1 MCRLTWT
8 AAHRQISRAFKVK
21 KVRSTPSAD
30 FDHVFP
36 LVFPGTLGTNT
47 FPPNASLPSQLERI
61 AKVKRALSEV
71 ENLPKS
77 NTFPRYIFLQRSTM
91 ATRFSFHHLTEEDTV
106 QSYIFLQRSTK
117 KRRTDN
123 IIQFHLMNQ
132 YQMTV
137 FLAS

>member
-21 KVRSTPSAD
+21 KVRSTPAAD

-71 ENLPKS
+71 ENLLPKS

-91 ATRFSFHHLTEEDTV
+91 ATRFSFHLTKNTV